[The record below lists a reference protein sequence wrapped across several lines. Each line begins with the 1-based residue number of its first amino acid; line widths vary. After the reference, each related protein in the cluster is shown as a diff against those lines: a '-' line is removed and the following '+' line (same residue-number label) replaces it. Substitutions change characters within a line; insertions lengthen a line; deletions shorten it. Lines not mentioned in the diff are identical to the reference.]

1 MTGPTV
7 GELRARLVS
16 GDATPSLL
24 VREAFAA
31 LAEVDDPAIV
41 ITAGRDVA
49 AARAQSLESG
59 SPGSGSPESGSPESG
74 SPESGSPESGPLWG
88 IPIMVKDNIDVAGF
102 PTTAGCPD
110 YAYLPQRSATV
121 VQRLERA
128 GAIVVAKTNMDQFA
142 TGLVGTRSPY
152 GTPRNPLAAGRIPG
166 GSSSGSA
173 VAVAAGIVAVALG
186 TDTAG
191 SGRVPAA
198 LTGIVG
204 AKPTRGWLST
214 TGVVPAVRSMDC
226 VSVFATNVEDAW
238 SVVEIASGFDP
249 DDPFSRERRR
259 LPGVDAPR
267 IATGAPLSAAVVNA
281 CATLG
286 ALVEVD
292 LTPYLAAGRL
302 LYGGAFVAERLAAI
316 GDFMAAH
323 PQALD
328 RHVRQIISD
337 AGRLS
342 AVDAARSTYRLADL
356 RRQVDRYWEVAD
368 VLVLP
373 TVSSHPTLDEVAAD
387 PLGVNTQLGTFTTG
401 TNLCDLCAIAVPA
414 GPGGSGDP
422 NGPGITVLGPAWSDR
437 LVADVA
443 SRLAAALM
451 GGAPAWRPASGSQD
465 GFDLAVVG
473 AHLEGQPLHHQLV
486 DLDARLVVRTSTSPE
501 YRLFALPDT
510 SPPKPGLVRV
520 GPDDGARI
528 EVEVYR
534 LSPEAFGRFVAA
546 IPAPLCVGR
555 VVLEGGRSVSGFLC
569 EPAAIVGA
577 RDITSWGG
585 WRAFREEIRG

>member
-1 MTGPTV
+1 MTGLTV
-7 GELRARLVS
+7 AELRARLVA
-16 GDATPSLL
+16 GDATPSVL
-24 VREAFAA
+24 VQEAFAA
-31 LAEVDDPAIV
+31 LADVDDPAIV
-41 ITAGRDVA
+41 ITPGQDVA
-49 AARAQSLESG
+49 AARAELLESG
-59 SPGSGSPESGSPESG
+59 SLDSGSLRSPEA
-74 SPESGSPESGPLWG
+74 SGPLWG

-110 YAYLPQRSATV
+110 YAYRPSRSATV
-121 VQRLERA
+121 VERLERA

-152 GTPRNPLAAGRIPG
+152 GTPRNPRAAHRIPG

-173 VAVAAGIVAVALG
+173 VAVAAGIVAIALG

-204 AKPTRGWLST
+204 AKPTRGWLSA

-238 SVVEIASGFDP
+238 SVLEIAAGFDP
-249 DDPFSRERRR
+249 DDPFSREQRQ
-259 LPGVDAPR
+259 LPGTDAPR
-267 IATGAPLSAAVVNA
+267 IATGAPLPPAVVDA
-281 CATLG
+281 CAGLG
-286 ALVEVD
+286 PLVEVD

-302 LYGGAFVAERLAAI
+302 LYGGAFVAERLAVI

-323 PQALD
+323 PEALN
-328 RHVRQIISD
+328 RQVREIVSD

-342 AVDAARSTYRLADL
+342 AVDAARSTYRLAEL
-356 RRQVDRYWEVAD
+356 RRQVDRYWKIAD

-373 TVSSHPTLDEVAAD
+373 TVTSHPTLAEVADD
-387 PLGVNTQLGTFTTG
+387 PFGVNTELGTYTTG
-401 TNLCDLCAIAVPA
+401 TNLCDLCAITVPA
-414 GPGGSGDP
+414 GPASSGGLGV
-422 NGPGITVLGPAWSDR
+422 TVMGPAWSDR
-437 LVADVA
+437 VVADVA
-443 SRLAAALM
+443 SRLAGALA
-451 GGAPAWRPASGSQD
+451 GESSVWRPVPGPQD
-465 GFDLAVVG
+465 TLDLAVVG

-486 DLDARLVVRTSTSPE
+486 DLDARLVARTSTNRE

-510 SPPKPGLVRV
+510 TPPKPGLVRV

-569 EPAAIVGA
+569 EPSATVGA

-585 WRAFREEIRG
+585 WRAFRKDNP

>member
-1 MTGPTV
+1 MTPQTLS
-7 GELRARLVS
+7 ELRARLES
-16 GDATPSLL
+16 GDATPSSL
-24 VREAFAA
+24 VHEALAA
-31 LAEVDDPAIV
+31 LAQADDPAIV
-41 ITAGRDVA
+41 ITAGGEGA
-49 AARAQSLESG
+49 SARAEALESGSPRSG
-59 SPGSGSPESGSPESG
+59 SPGSGPM
-74 SPESGSPESGPLWG
+74 WG

-102 PTTAGCPD
+102 PTTAACPD
-110 YAYLPQRSATV
+110 YAYLPQRSAAV

-152 GTPRNPLAAGRIPG
+152 GTPRNPLAADRIPG

-173 VAVAAGIVAVALG
+173 VAVAAGIVPVALG

-226 VSVFATNVEDAW
+226 VSVFATNVADAW
-238 SVVEIASGFDP
+238 SVLEIAAGFDP
-249 DDPFSRERRR
+249 DDAFSREWQE
-259 LPGVDAPR
+259 LVGPEVLR
-267 IATGAPLSAAVVNA
+267 IAIGGPVPSTVVAA

-286 ALVEVD
+286 PLVDVD

-302 LYGGAFVAERLAAI
+302 LYGGAFVAERLAAL
-316 GDFMAAH
+316 GDFIAAN
-323 PQALD
+323 PGALD
-328 RHVRQIISD
+328 RNVRAIISD

-342 AVDAARSTYRLADL
+342 AVDAARSTYRLAEL
-356 RRQVDRYWEVAD
+356 RREVDRYWKIAD

-373 TVSSHPTLDEVAAD
+373 TVTVHPTLAEVAAD
-387 PLGVNTQLGTFTTG
+387 PLGVNTQLGTYTTG
-401 TNLCDLCAIAVPA
+401 TNLCDLCAITVPA
-414 GPGGSGDP
+414 GPQGPDGP
-422 NGPGITVLGPAWSDR
+422 NGPGVTVLGPAWSDR
-437 LVADVA
+437 LVAQAA
-443 SRLAAALM
+443 SHLTGALA
-451 GGAPAWRPASGSQD
+451 GAPAAWTPAPSE

-473 AHLEGQPLHHQLV
+473 AHLEGQPLHHQLL
-486 DLDARLVVRTSTSPE
+486 DLDARLTARTATSSE

-510 SPPKPGLVRV
+510 TPPKPGLVRV

-534 LSPEAFGRFVAA
+534 LSPEAFGRFVAS
-546 IPAPLCVGR
+546 IPAPLCIGR
-555 VVLEGGRSVSGFLC
+555 VLLEGGEAVAGFLC
-569 EPAAIVGA
+569 EPAAIIGA

-585 WRAFREEIRG
+585 WRAFRTDNP